1 MFFENLKKI
10 SYKSYLWPILTLI
23 LLVSLLFTI
32 INSIRMDGKTDQDL
46 FAYTV
51 KVRDA
56 VEEIDKIFERAE
68 VNVNVMV
75 DSISNSYDASKQQD
89 KTYNLHFIEN
99 IDGLIKSVLSNSPS
113 VDGSWFQINADLPYA
128 ASAFNWYEFSD
139 SQFINIKDQFED
151 SAAINRKITPEDDPY
166 YFDAINTQKPVWS
179 AIYTDADTQKKMMTI
194 SAPIYKDGSLVGV
207 VGIDISTRNLQQ
219 ALAYMQSM
227 INNSELYLLD
237 KKNNVILSQPDI
249 GSSLQ
254 NNNYPFLDA
263 FKDNKEGPIEYYD
276 SLTKKTAIMLTLS
289 NDYQLVIAI
298 KNKDL
303 FNHSHQI
310 YYLVSIL
317 FILLV
322 ISTIMTFFSQFKLNK
337 ITELSKIKNDDNTEE
352 SEENEDSEKDDNED
366 FS

>member
-1 MFFENLKKI
+1 MFFKNFKKF
-10 SYKSYLWPILTLI
+10 SYKSYLWPIVTLF
-23 LLVSLLFTI
+23 LLVTLLFAI

-89 KTYNLHFIEN
+89 KAYNLHFIEN

-128 ASAFNWYEFSD
+128 ASAYNWYEFSD

-151 SAAINRKITPEDDPY
+151 SPTMNRKITPEDDPY
-166 YFDAINTQKPVWS
+166 YFDAISTQKPVWS

-207 VGIDISTRNLQQ
+207 VGIDISTDNLQQ
-219 ALAYMQSM
+219 ALEYMQS
-227 INNSELYLLD
+227 IVTDSELYLLD
-237 KKNNVILSQPDI
+237 KRNNVILSQPNI
-249 GSSLQ
+249 GSKFQ
-254 NNNYPFLDA
+254 NNKYTFLDA
-263 FKDNKEGPIEYYD
+263 FKENKEGPIEYYD

-317 FILLV
+317 FILLI
-322 ISTIMTFFSQFKLNK
+322 ISTVMTFLSQIKLNK
-337 ITELSKIKNDDNTEE
+337 IAELNKLAKEENNTDE
-352 SEENEDSEKDDNED
+352 SEENEDSEQDNI
-366 FS
+366 